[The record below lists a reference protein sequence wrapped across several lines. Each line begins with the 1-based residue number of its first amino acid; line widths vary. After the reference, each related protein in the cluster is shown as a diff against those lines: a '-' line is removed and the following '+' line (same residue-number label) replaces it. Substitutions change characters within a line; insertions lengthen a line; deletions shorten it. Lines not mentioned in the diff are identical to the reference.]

1 MRDDEDAASDPVLP
15 EPVRDHLGQQLRTVY
30 NVDAGK
36 PQYLGDEAVPQAF
49 EPQIKR
55 LETRLKTHEEGTIA
69 VEGALDRILDA
80 FGLDP
85 DAKAGGRVPDAAAS
99 GARASGK

>member
-1 MRDDEDAASDPVLP
+1 MADDEAGQNPVLP

-30 NVDAGK
+30 NVESDK
-36 PQYLGDEAVPQAF
+36 PRYLGDEAVPQVF

-55 LETRLKTHEEGTIA
+55 LETRLKTHEEGTSA

-80 FGLDP
+80 LGVDP
-85 DAKAGGRVPDAAAS
+85 DAKAGSERGSDARTGRQ
-99 GARASGK
+99 